1 MDSIDTYINNISDPR
16 SPRGIRFPL
25 RDIIILCCFA
35 ILSGFDNAVDIADY
49 ANENSSYFKDKFE
62 IENIPSHDTISRIMR
77 LINFKYYASCLGDYI
92 ISAYPTK
99 FKKYG
104 GRTVTHI
111 DGKACIAS
119 TKKSEGQK
127 TRYLLNSYVEGGS
140 ISLYSEEIGDKSN
153 EINAI
158 PKYLDSINIKDS
170 IVTIDAIGMQQKII
184 DKIINNGGDYIIAL
198 KENQSELLDLVSNQF
213 AKIELDKNNDKVESY
228 ASETTK
234 AHGRIESRKAYLIRD
249 SEFILKKYGIN
260 HPFNSIGVC
269 MMIDKEVIEKVKGE
283 YVKTK
288 TTSYALSSLTDLG
301 VKELL
306 EIKLSHW
313 SIEAS
318 HWLLDVQF
326 NEDKH
331 MARKENSP
339 INFSTLRKF
348 ALAIK
353 TGDEESKNLTM
364 KKFFMKNLIH
374 PENIERLLGL

>member
-1 MDSIDTYINNISDPR
+1 MESIDDYIGNIEDPR
-16 SPRGIRFPL
+16 DPRGIRYPL
-25 RDIIILCCFA
+25 RDIIILCCFG
-35 ILSGFDNAVDIADY
+35 ILSGFDNAVDIANY
-49 ANENSSYFKDKFE
+49 ASENAEYFKQTFGIND
-62 IENIPSHDTISRIMR
+62 IPSHDTFSRIMR
-77 LINFKYYASCLGDYI
+77 LINFQYYASCLGEFI
-92 ISAYPTK
+92 IKTYPAN

-119 TKKSEGQK
+119 TKKSDGQK
-127 TRYLLNSYVEGGS
+127 TRYLMNSYVEGGS
-140 ISLYSEEIGDKSN
+140 ISLYSEEVGDKSN

-158 PKYLDSINIKDS
+158 PKYLDSINIKNT
-170 IVTIDAIGMQQKII
+170 IVTMDAIGMQQKII

-198 KENQSELLDLVSNQF
+198 KENQKELLDLVASQF
-213 AKIELDKNNDKVESY
+213 AKIKLDMNNDEIESY
-228 ASETTK
+228 TSETTK

-249 SEFILKKYGIN
+249 SEFILEKYGVN
-260 HPFNSIGVC
+260 HSFNSIGVC
-269 MMIDKEVIEKVKGE
+269 MMIEKTVTEKIKGE
-283 YVKTK
+283 YVTTK

-331 MARKENSP
+331 MARKGNST

-353 TGDEESKNLTM
+353 TGKKKKKKLTT